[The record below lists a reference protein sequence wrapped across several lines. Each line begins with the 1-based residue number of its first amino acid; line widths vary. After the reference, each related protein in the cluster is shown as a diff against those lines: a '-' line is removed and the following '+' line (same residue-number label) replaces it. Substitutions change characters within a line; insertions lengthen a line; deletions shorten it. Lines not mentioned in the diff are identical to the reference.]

1 MSKKSRPSARWPAS
15 QIILVAVVASP
26 FVLLIYS
33 IVTSSARDRAQTE
46 EVNTRFQPVDCEVLE
61 VGRRGGTRRERV
73 HPDSQ
78 RTREVDTG
86 FDPIIEYR
94 YEWRGAVYRSRSFSP
109 ALRTFAADQ
118 AEWFQQHYAVGTRH
132 RCKIDPD
139 RPERAYIAW

>member
-1 MSKKSRPSARWPAS
+1 MRKKGRPSPRWPLS
-15 QIILVAVVASP
+15 QIILVAAVASP

-33 IVTSSARDRAQTE
+33 VITSNQRDRDLTA
-46 EVNTRFQPVDCEVLE
+46 EVNARFVPVDCEVLE

-78 RTREVDTG
+78 RTREVSTG

-94 YEWRGAVYRSRSFSP
+94 YEWRGETYRSRSFSP
-109 ALRTFAADQ
+109 ALRTYSGDQ
-118 AEWFQQHYAVGTRH
+118 AEAFEQRYAVGTRH

-139 RPERAYIAW
+139 RPARAYIAW